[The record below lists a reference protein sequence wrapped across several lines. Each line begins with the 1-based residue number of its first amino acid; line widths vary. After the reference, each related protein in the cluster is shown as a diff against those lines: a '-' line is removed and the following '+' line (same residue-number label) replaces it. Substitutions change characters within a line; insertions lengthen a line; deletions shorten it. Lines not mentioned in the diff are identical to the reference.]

1 MSSSTPK
8 KIGENQ
14 YQIDADSNL
23 GMKVPV
29 RIYADE
35 PLLQKMLSDR
45 TIKQAQNVSSIP
57 GIVVD
62 IDISKIF
69 FHQLHYL
76 DLLLVL
82 QVIDSLFV

>member
-1 MSSSTPK
+1 MSTTTPK

-14 YQIDADSNL
+14 YQIDADSNS

-45 TIKQAQNVSSIP
+45 TIMQAKNVSSIP
-57 GIVVD
+57 GIDDTFFACMMVLSD
-62 IDISKIF
+62 NIF
-69 FHQLHYL
+69 
-76 DLLLVL
+76 
-82 QVIDSLFV
+82 

>member
-1 MSSSTPK
+1 MSTSTPK

-35 PLLQKMLSDR
+35 PLLQKMLSGR
-45 TIKQAQNVSSIP
+45 TITQAQNVSSIP
-57 GIVVD
+57 GIVGQSIVLPD
-62 IDISKIF
+62 DQII
-69 FHQLHYL
+69 L
-76 DLLLVL
+76 DTHKQGIIL
-82 QVIDSLFV
+82 DTH